1 MKNKK
6 ISKFLNILVLLC
18 IYLGF
23 SSFSPSLDGRAVV
36 VDDGVFPQGL
46 FAKTVGYLP
55 GDTISVTNIAGDKT
69 IDILVIGALDASEG
83 VAIMLSPEAAT
94 AIGINR
100 DANNIVKITKRSGQ
114 DERVFGSAV
123 IAKES
128 DIGVNETPIEE
139 SAPSSE
145 VVADTTKKEAETV
158 STNPVEQATE
168 TPVAVAETEAA
179 TQAVVAETPTE
190 ETAVAEEA
198 ISDAVV
204 TEEVVDSNIEPLSDS
219 ADETKIEPKEV
230 TKETIPEND
239 ITEEVVESDVN
250 GLTDIQDE
258 EKAELKE
265 VTPDSIP
272 EDIIG
277 EEFVETDLEDL
288 PQTTSDKPLESV
300 IEETVVPDENK
311 TEESVEA
318 DEFIKEKPVDEE
330 TVADT
335 NLADDSEEIIAEE
348 TVVPEEAIAEES
360 VESDELAEIKPEESV
375 EEKTDILDEGITT
388 EDFTSTD
395 DSDEV
400 ESIEENEEEYQA
412 IVLVPVDQNPP
423 EEAISVEETVTIEDN
438 AKTESS
444 ADAEKTCIDVN
455 VKIEVT
461 PSYEKYVVPSLND
474 LQKGSYYL
482 QIASVT
488 KDESIMDIITKYGN
502 NYPIVLVPSK
512 TGNTKQIMIGPM
524 NIDEY
529 GAVTERFKSYG
540 YKDCFIRKIR

>member
-145 VVADTTKKEAETV
+145 VVADATKKEAETV

-168 TPVAVAETEAA
+168 TPVAVAETESV
-179 TQAVVAETPTE
+179 TPAVVAETPTE

-250 GLTDIQDE
+250 CLTDIQDE

-272 EDIIG
+272 EDVIG

-318 DEFIKEKPVDEE
+318 DEFIEEKPADEE

-388 EDFTSTD
+388 EDFASND

-400 ESIEENEEEYQA
+400 ESVEENEEYQA

-423 EEAISVEETVTIEDN
+423 EEAISIEETVAIEDN

-444 ADAEKTCIDVN
+444 ADEEKTCIDVN
-455 VKIEVT
+455 VKIEMT

-488 KDESIMDIITKYGN
+488 KDESVMDIINKYGN

>member
-145 VVADTTKKEAETV
+145 VVADTTKNEAETV

-288 PQTTSDKPLESV
+288 PQTTSDKPR
-300 IEETVVPDENK
+300 
-311 TEESVEA
+311 
-318 DEFIKEKPVDEE
+318 
-330 TVADT
+330 
-335 NLADDSEEIIAEE
+335 SEERRVGKECRSRWS
-348 TVVPEEAIAEES
+348 P
-360 VESDELAEIKPEESV
+360 
-375 EEKTDILDEGITT
+375 
-388 EDFTSTD
+388 
-395 DSDEV
+395 
-400 ESIEENEEEYQA
+400 YH
-412 IVLVPVDQNPP
+412 
-423 EEAISVEETVTIEDN
+423 
-438 AKTESS
+438 
-444 ADAEKTCIDVN
+444 
-455 VKIEVT
+455 
-461 PSYEKYVVPSLND
+461 
-474 LQKGSYYL
+474 
-482 QIASVT
+482 
-488 KDESIMDIITKYGN
+488 
-502 NYPIVLVPSK
+502 
-512 TGNTKQIMIGPM
+512 
-524 NIDEY
+524 
-529 GAVTERFKSYG
+529 
-540 YKDCFIRKIR
+540 

>member
-145 VVADTTKKEAETV
+145 VVADTTKNEAETV

-265 VTPDSIP
+265 VTPDSIS

-318 DEFIKEKPVDEE
+318 DEFIEEKPVDEE

-400 ESIEENEEEYQA
+400 ESVEENEEYQA

-423 EEAISVEETVTIEDN
+423 EEAISIEETVAIEDN

-444 ADAEKTCIDVN
+444 ADEEKTCIDVN
-455 VKIEVT
+455 VKIEMT

-488 KDESIMDIITKYGN
+488 KDESVMDIINKYGN

-512 TGNTKQIMIGPM
+512 TGNTKQIIIGPM

>member
-145 VVADTTKKEAETV
+145 VVADTTKNEAETV

-265 VTPDSIP
+265 VTPDSIS

-318 DEFIKEKPVDEE
+318 DEFIEEKPVDEE

-388 EDFTSTD
+388 EDFASND

-400 ESIEENEEEYQA
+400 ESVEENEEYQA

-423 EEAISVEETVTIEDN
+423 EEAISIEETVAIEDN

-455 VKIEVT
+455 VKIEMT

-488 KDESIMDIITKYGN
+488 KDESVMDIINKYGN

>member
-145 VVADTTKKEAETV
+145 VVADTTKNEAETV

-265 VTPDSIP
+265 VTPDSIS

-318 DEFIKEKPVDEE
+318 DEFIEEKPADEE

-335 NLADDSEEIIAEE
+335 NLVDDSEEIIAEE

-375 EEKTDILDEGITT
+375 EEKTDILDEDMTS

-400 ESIEENEEEYQA
+400 ESVEENEEYQA

-423 EEAISVEETVTIEDN
+423 EEAISIEETVAIEDN

-444 ADAEKTCIDVN
+444 ADEEKTCIDVN
-455 VKIEVT
+455 VKIEMT

-488 KDESIMDIITKYGN
+488 KDESVMDIINKYGN

-512 TGNTKQIMIGPM
+512 TGNTKQIIIGPM

>member
-145 VVADTTKKEAETV
+145 VVADTTKNEAETV

-198 ISDAVV
+198 ISDAAV

-230 TKETIPEND
+230 TEETIPENN

-272 EDIIG
+272 EDVIG

-288 PQTTSDKPLESV
+288 PQTTSEKPLESV

-318 DEFIKEKPVDEE
+318 DEFIEEKPVDEE

-388 EDFTSTD
+388 EDFASND

-400 ESIEENEEEYQA
+400 ESVEENEEEYQA

-488 KDESIMDIITKYGN
+488 KDESVMDIINKYGN

>member
-145 VVADTTKKEAETV
+145 VVADTTKNEAETV

-265 VTPDSIP
+265 VTPDSIS

-318 DEFIKEKPVDEE
+318 DEFIEEKPVDEE

-375 EEKTDILDEGITT
+375 EEKTDILDEDMTS

-400 ESIEENEEEYQA
+400 ESVEENEEYQA

-423 EEAISVEETVTIEDN
+423 EEAISIEETVAIEDN

-444 ADAEKTCIDVN
+444 ADEEKTCIDVN
-455 VKIEVT
+455 VKIEMT

-488 KDESIMDIITKYGN
+488 KDESVMDIINKYGN

>member
-145 VVADTTKKEAETV
+145 VVADTTKNEAETV

-265 VTPDSIP
+265 VTPDSIS

-288 PQTTSDKPLESV
+288 PQTTSEKPLESV

-318 DEFIKEKPVDEE
+318 DEFIEEKPADEE

-375 EEKTDILDEGITT
+375 EEKTDILDEDMTS

-400 ESIEENEEEYQA
+400 ESVEENEEYQA

-423 EEAISVEETVTIEDN
+423 EEAISIEETVAIEDN

-444 ADAEKTCIDVN
+444 ADEEKTCIDVN
-455 VKIEVT
+455 VKIEMT